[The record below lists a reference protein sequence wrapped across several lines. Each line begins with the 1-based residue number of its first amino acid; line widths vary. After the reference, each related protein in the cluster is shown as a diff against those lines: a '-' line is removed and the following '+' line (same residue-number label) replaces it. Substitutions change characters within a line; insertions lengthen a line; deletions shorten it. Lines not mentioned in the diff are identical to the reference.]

1 MAWGYMRAQG
11 GGAGEKEMLCGNYYY
26 PGGGNGITCSL
37 YYLTK
42 DGAYGAP
49 NSTPDSGSSVAGE
62 YLEIRASWDGS
73 SWSKGAEVSAKKPFC
88 GVLYTSPS
96 NGIYQESQD
105 VTYNAGDAV
114 IPFTSK
120 IGNFILE
127 IK

>member
-11 GGAGEKEMLCGNYYY
+11 AGGTGEKEMLCGNYYY
-26 PGGGNGITCSL
+26 PGDGNGITCGF

-42 DGAYGAP
+42 DGAYGDP
-49 NSTPDSGSSVAGE
+49 NTDSSVAGE
-62 YLEIRASWDGS
+62 YLEIRASMDGS
-73 SWSKGAEVSAKKPFC
+73 SWSKGAEVTAKKPFS
-88 GVLYTSPS
+88 GVLYTAPS

-120 IGNFILE
+120 IGKFILE